1 LKLLIDENISPEVT
15 RNLRTLGYDVNSAR
29 ESCKGCPDEEI
40 VEIAKKEER
49 TIITFDLDFGELY
62 RNLGVSSIVLRL
74 KTKRPSA
81 VLKCLLDFFKTMSD
95 QKIDMKNKLA
105 VIKEGKIRLIG

>member
-1 LKLLIDENISPEVT
+1 MKLLIDENISPEIT
-15 RNLRTLGYDVNSAR
+15 KNLRTLGYDVNSAR

-49 TIITFDLDFGELY
+49 IIITFDLDFGELY

-74 KTKRPSA
+74 KTKNPPA